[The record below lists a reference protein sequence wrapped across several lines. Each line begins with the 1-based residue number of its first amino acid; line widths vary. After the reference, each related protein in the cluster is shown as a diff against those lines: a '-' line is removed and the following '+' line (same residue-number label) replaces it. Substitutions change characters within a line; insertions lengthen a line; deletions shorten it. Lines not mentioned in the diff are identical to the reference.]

1 MYRGFSYV
9 AFFVWAM
16 RWYNSGMIFRS
27 MRVGLFLMVRYLRRA
42 NPWTSLLIVSV
53 MFLTFL
59 NVVVVRGVLVGLPVG
74 ASVSYEA
81 EYAGSVLIT
90 PLADRRHIERSVYIE
105 NILPGIAGYEAHSA
119 RYLASGLV
127 RANFD
132 RPQRASYIP
141 DQVGAIVVGIDP
153 AIEDSVT
160 GLSRLI
166 VEGRYLGA
174 DDTKSIL
181 IGYQLLDRYSG
192 SAPQPGSPGTS
203 GALRDVYP
211 GDTVRLVVGGV
222 EGEYTVA
229 GIVSGKV
236 AQNSRRVFMHE
247 SHLRKVLGRG
257 IDNKDEIAIV
267 LRSGASVDGYVSAL
281 LASGA
286 GAYATV
292 QTARDSQ
299 GQFLD
304 DITSTF
310 ELLGAGIGLI
320 GIVVAAI
327 TVFIMIFIVALNR
340 QKQIGILKGIGVST
354 LAIEL
359 SYVFLS
365 IAYAAVGISLGVAV
379 LYLGIA
385 PYIAANPID
394 FPFADGILVAPWNDT
409 FVRSVFLVGTTLL
422 AGYLPAR
429 MIVQKNTINAIL
441 GR

>member
-1 MYRGFSYV
+1 MYRGFSYT
-9 AFFVWAM
+9 AFLGRAI
-16 RWYNSGMIFRS
+16 RWYNSGMIVRS

-105 NILPGIAGYEAHSA
+105 NILPSIAGYEAHTA

-132 RPQRASYIP
+132 RPQRPSYLP
-141 DQVGAIVVGIDP
+141 DQVGAVVVGIDP
-153 AIEDSVT
+153 SIEDRVT
-160 GLSRLI
+160 GLSGLVI
-166 VEGRYLGA
+166 EGRYLA
-174 DDTKSIL
+174 EDDTKGIL
-181 IGYQLLDRYSG
+181 VGYQLLDRYSG

-203 GALRDVYP
+203 GALQDVYP
-211 GDTVRLVVGGV
+211 GDTVRIAVGGV
-222 EGEYTVA
+222 EGEYTVL

-236 AQNSRRVFMHE
+236 GQNSRRVFMHE

-257 IDNKDEIAIV
+257 VDNKDEIAIV
-267 LRSGASVDGYVSAL
+267 LRPGASSEGYVSAL
-281 LASGA
+281 LGSGA

-310 ELLGAGIGLI
+310 ELLGTGIGLI

-365 IAYAAVGISLGVAV
+365 IAYAVVGISLGIAV
-379 LYLGIA
+379 LYLVIA
-385 PYIAANPID
+385 PYIVAHPID

-409 FVRSVFLVGTTLL
+409 LVRSAFLVSTTIL